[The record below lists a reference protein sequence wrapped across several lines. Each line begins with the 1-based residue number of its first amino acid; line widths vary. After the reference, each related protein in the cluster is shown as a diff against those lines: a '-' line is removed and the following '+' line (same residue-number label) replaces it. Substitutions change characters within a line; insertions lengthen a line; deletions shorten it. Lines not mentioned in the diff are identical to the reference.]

1 MHDPSLLYLTTLRTE
16 VVVEA
21 VDRSGE
27 LMKDVI
33 GLWGRERDGEWT
45 QGPNPETSLEQHFP
59 SLSQMHDPSLL
70 YLATLRTEVVV
81 EAMDRSG
88 ELMKDVIGLWKR
100 ERDGERTQ
108 GLHHRR
114 LVCG

>member
-1 MHDPSLLYLTTLRTE
+1 M
-16 VVVEA
+16 
-21 VDRSGE
+21 DRFGE

-33 GLWGRERDGEWT
+33 GLWGRERDGERT
-45 QGPNPETSLEQHFP
+45 QGPNPETSLERHFP
-59 SLSQMHDPSLL
+59 SLSRMHDPSLL
-70 YLATLRTEVVV
+70 YLATLRTEAVV
-81 EAMDRSG
+81 EAVDRSG
-88 ELMKDVIGLWKR
+88 ELMKGVMGLWGR